1 MRFNCHNKIFSYFQ
15 IRYFLSIPVY
25 NGQSRSRS
33 YNFILAHFLNLEG
46 PFRWVMVFLTS
57 IDPLKSMI
65 TVRRKV
71 ILFHQNDD
79 IVHFKSF
86 QSLTRITYASH
97 GNDFLPLNL
106 DHGQTYR
113 YRQVCIK
120 ETNNNFNKCIK
131 HEVSAIP
138 YFHYNGDKEKLTEH
152 NSAVEANASSKA
164 GTSSEVKISLSFQ
177 RWNVIM
183 ITR

>member
-1 MRFNCHNKIFSYFQ
+1 
-15 IRYFLSIPVY
+15 
-25 NGQSRSRS
+25 
-33 YNFILAHFLNLEG
+33 
-46 PFRWVMVFLTS
+46 MVFLTS

-86 QSLTRITYASH
+86 QSLIRITYASH

-120 ETNNNFNKCIK
+120 ETSNNFNKCIK
-131 HEVSAIP
+131 HKVSAIP

-164 GTSSEVKISLSFQ
+164 GISSEVKISLSFQ
-177 RWNVIM
+177 RWNVNM
-183 ITR
+183 TTRWIVLQYSISPFVVFPTVFLLLLVSRTISL